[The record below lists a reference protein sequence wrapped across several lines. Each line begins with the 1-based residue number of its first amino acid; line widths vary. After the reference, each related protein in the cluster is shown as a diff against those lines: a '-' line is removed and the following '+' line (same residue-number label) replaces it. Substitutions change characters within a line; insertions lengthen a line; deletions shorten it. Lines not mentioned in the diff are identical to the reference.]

1 MKTILNRVPVLFDP
15 DTHTYTNEETG
26 EQLLGITGTLL
37 KRLFPGKYDGV
48 PKDIL
53 AKAAE
58 RGSNVHASIEL
69 YEKIGVTPSTQ
80 EGKAYADITRR
91 NGMVAL
97 DCEYTVT
104 DFKHYASQIDV
115 IYEVQE
121 NVVDLAD
128 IKTTYKFD
136 EESVSWQLSIYAYMM
151 SLCNPHVKVRKL
163 LGIWL
168 RGDTAQIIEVKR
180 HTDEEVVRL
189 IKSDMAD
196 KDDDIPATEQPL
208 PDYIKANIDRLYEV
222 VQKKKELQEEEQR
235 IKSEILDKMSG
246 DNLKSIDAVRIL
258 FTVVKERTKRRFD
271 EKRFKEEHS
280 ELFNEYQKE
289 ITEKETLKITLRND
303 F

>member
-1 MKTILNRVPVLFDP
+1 MKTRLNRVPVMFDP

-26 EQLLGITGTLL
+26 ELLSGITGTLL

-58 RGSNVHASIEL
+58 KGSNVHASIEL

-136 EESVSWQLSIYAYMM
+136 EDSVSWQLSIYAYMM
-151 SLCNPHVKVRKL
+151 SLCNPHIKVRKL

-180 HTDEEVVRL
+180 HTDEEVIRL
-189 IKSDMAD
+189 IESDMAD

-235 IKSEILDKMSG
+235 IKSEILGKMSG

-280 ELFNEYQKE
+280 DMFNEYQKE

>member
-26 EQLLGITGTLL
+26 ELLSGITGTLL
-37 KRLFPGKYDGV
+37 KRLFPSKYDGV

-58 RGSNVHASIEL
+58 KGSNVHASIEL

-128 IKTTYKFD
+128 IKTTYRFD

-151 SLCNPHVKVRKL
+151 SLCNPHIKVRKL

-180 HTDEEVVRL
+180 HTDEEVIRL

-222 VQKKKELQEEEQR
+222 VQQKKELQEEEQR
-235 IKSEILDKMSG
+235 IKSEILGRMSG

>member
-26 EQLLGITGTLL
+26 EQLSGITGTLL

-58 RGSNVHASIEL
+58 KGSNVHASIEL

-104 DFKHYASQIDV
+104 DFMRYASQIDV

-180 HTDEEVVRL
+180 HTDEEVIRL
-189 IKSDMAD
+189 IESDMTD

-222 VQKKKELQEEEQR
+222 VQQKKELQEEEQR

-258 FTVVKERTKRRFD
+258 FTVVKERAKRRFD

-280 ELFNEYQKE
+280 ELFNEYQKD

>member
-1 MKTILNRVPVLFDP
+1 MKTILNRVSVMFDP

-151 SLCNPHVKVRKL
+151 SLCNPHIKVRKL

-180 HTDEEVVRL
+180 HTDEEVIRL

>member
-1 MKTILNRVPVLFDP
+1 MKTTLNRVPVLFDP

-26 EQLLGITGTLL
+26 EQLSGITGTLL

-58 RGSNVHASIEL
+58 KGSNIHASIEL

-180 HTDEEVVRL
+180 RTDEEVIRL

>member
-26 EQLLGITGTLL
+26 EQLSGITGTLL
-37 KRLFPGKYDGV
+37 KRLFPSKYDGV

-58 RGSNVHASIEL
+58 KGSNVHAGIEL

-180 HTDEEVVRL
+180 RTDEEVIRL
-189 IKSDMAD
+189 MNSDMAD
-196 KDDDIPATEQPL
+196 MDDDIPATEQPL

-222 VQKKKELQEEEQR
+222 VQQKKELQEEEQR

>member
-1 MKTILNRVPVLFDP
+1 MKTILNRVPVMFDP

-26 EQLLGITGTLL
+26 EQLSGITGTLL

-58 RGSNVHASIEL
+58 KGSNVHASIEL

-180 HTDEEVVRL
+180 HTDEEVIRL

-235 IKSEILDKMSG
+235 IKSEILGKMSG

>member
-26 EQLLGITGTLL
+26 ELLSGITGTLL
-37 KRLFPGKYDGV
+37 KRLFPSKYDGV

-58 RGSNVHASIEL
+58 RGSNIHASIEL

-80 EGKAYADITRR
+80 EGKAYADITRK

-151 SLCNPHVKVRKL
+151 SLCNPHIKVRKL

-180 HTDEEVVRL
+180 HTDEEVIRL

-222 VQKKKELQEEEQR
+222 VQQKKELQEEEQR

>member
-1 MKTILNRVPVLFDP
+1 MKTKLNRVPVMFDP

-26 EQLLGITGTLL
+26 EQLSGITGTLL

-58 RGSNVHASIEL
+58 KGSNIHASIEL

-104 DFKHYASQIDV
+104 DIKHYASQIDV

-151 SLCNPHVKVRKL
+151 SLCNPHIKVRKL

-180 HTDEEVVRL
+180 HTDEEVIRL

-235 IKSEILDKMSG
+235 IKSEILDKMSS

-280 ELFNEYQKE
+280 DLFNEYQKE

>member
-26 EQLLGITGTLL
+26 EQLSGITGTLL
-37 KRLFPGKYDGV
+37 ERLFPGKYDGV

-58 RGSNVHASIEL
+58 KGSNIHASIEL

-151 SLCNPHVKVRKL
+151 SLCNPHIKVRKL

-180 HTDEEVVRL
+180 HTDEEVIRL
-189 IKSDMAD
+189 IESDMAD
-196 KDDDIPATEQPL
+196 NDDDIPATEQPL

-280 ELFNEYQKE
+280 DMFNEYQKE

>member
-15 DTHTYTNEETG
+15 ETHTYTNEETG
-26 EQLLGITGTLL
+26 EQLSGITGTLL

-58 RGSNVHASIEL
+58 KGSNVHASIEL

-80 EGKAYADITRR
+80 EGKAYADITKR

-151 SLCNPHVKVRKL
+151 SLCNPHIKVRKL

-180 HTDEEVVRL
+180 HTDEEVIRL
-189 IKSDMAD
+189 IESDMAD

>member
-1 MKTILNRVPVLFDP
+1 MKTILNRVPVMFDP
-15 DTHTYTNEETG
+15 DAHTYTNEETG
-26 EQLLGITGTLL
+26 ELLSGITGTLL
-37 KRLFPGKYDGV
+37 KRLFPSKYDGV

-58 RGSNVHASIEL
+58 KGSNIHASIEL

-168 RGDTAQIIEVKR
+168 RDDTAQIIEVKR
-180 HTDEEVVRL
+180 HTDEEVIRL

-222 VQKKKELQEEEQR
+222 VQKKKELQDEEQR

>member
-1 MKTILNRVPVLFDP
+1 MKTKLNRVPVMFDP

-26 EQLLGITGTLL
+26 EQLSGITGTLL

-104 DFKHYASQIDV
+104 DFKRYASQIDV

-151 SLCNPHVKVRKL
+151 SLCNPHIKVRRL

-180 HTDEEVVRL
+180 RTDEEVIRL
-189 IKSDMAD
+189 MKSDMAE

>member
-26 EQLLGITGTLL
+26 ELLSGITGTLL
-37 KRLFPGKYDGV
+37 KRLFPSKYDGV

-58 RGSNVHASIEL
+58 KGSNVHASIEL

-80 EGKAYADITRR
+80 EGKAYADITRK

-151 SLCNPHVKVRKL
+151 SLCNPHIKVRKL

-180 HTDEEVVRL
+180 HTDEEVIRL

>member
-26 EQLLGITGTLL
+26 EQLSGITGTLL
-37 KRLFPGKYDGV
+37 KRLFPSKYDGV

-58 RGSNVHASIEL
+58 KGSNVHASIEL

-80 EGKAYADITRR
+80 EGKAYADITRK

-151 SLCNPHVKVRKL
+151 SLCNPHIKVRKL

-168 RGDTAQIIEVKR
+168 RGDAAQIIEVKR
-180 HTDEEVVRL
+180 HTDEEVIRL

-196 KDDDIPATEQPL
+196 NDDDIPATEQPL

>member
-26 EQLLGITGTLL
+26 ELLSGITGTLL
-37 KRLFPGKYDGV
+37 KRLFPSKYDGV

-180 HTDEEVVRL
+180 HTDEEVIRL

-196 KDDDIPATEQPL
+196 KDDDIPATEQPI

>member
-26 EQLLGITGTLL
+26 ELLSGITGTLL

-58 RGSNVHASIEL
+58 KGSNVHASIEL

-80 EGKAYADITRR
+80 EGKAYADITRK

-180 HTDEEVVRL
+180 HTDEEVIRL

-196 KDDDIPATEQPL
+196 KDDDIPATEQPI

>member
-26 EQLLGITGTLL
+26 EQLSGITGTLL
-37 KRLFPGKYDGV
+37 KRLFPNKYDGV

-80 EGKAYADITRR
+80 EAKAYADITRR

-180 HTDEEVVRL
+180 HTDEEVIRL
-189 IKSDMAD
+189 IESDMAD

-271 EKRFKEEHS
+271 EKRFKDEHS
-280 ELFNEYQKE
+280 DMFNEYQKE

>member
-1 MKTILNRVPVLFDP
+1 MKTKLNRVAVMFDP

-26 EQLLGITGTLL
+26 EQLSGITGTLL

-58 RGSNVHASIEL
+58 KGSNIHASIEL

-151 SLCNPHVKVRKL
+151 SLCNPHIKVRKL

-180 HTDEEVVRL
+180 HTDVEVIRL

-258 FTVVKERTKRRFD
+258 FTVVKERIKRRFD

>member
-26 EQLLGITGTLL
+26 EQLSGITGTLL

-58 RGSNVHASIEL
+58 KGSNIHASIEL

-80 EGKAYADITRR
+80 EGKAYADITRK

-151 SLCNPHVKVRKL
+151 SLCNPHIKVRKL

-180 HTDEEVVRL
+180 HTDEEVIRL
-189 IKSDMAD
+189 IESDMAD
-196 KDDDIPATEQPL
+196 NGDDIPATEQPL

>member
-1 MKTILNRVPVLFDP
+1 MKTKLNRVPVLFDP

-26 EQLLGITGTLL
+26 ELLSGITGTLL
-37 KRLFPGKYDGV
+37 KRLFPSKYDGV

-58 RGSNVHASIEL
+58 KGSNVHASIEL

-180 HTDEEVVRL
+180 HTDEEVIRL

>member
-1 MKTILNRVPVLFDP
+1 MKTILNRVPVMFDP

-26 EQLLGITGTLL
+26 EQLSGITGTLL

-58 RGSNVHASIEL
+58 KGSNVHASIEL

-180 HTDEEVVRL
+180 HTDEEVVIL

-246 DNLKSIDAVRIL
+246 DNLKSVDAVRIL

>member
-26 EQLLGITGTLL
+26 EQLSGITGTLL

-58 RGSNVHASIEL
+58 KGSNIHASIEL

-151 SLCNPHVKVRKL
+151 SLCNPHIKVRKL

-180 HTDEEVVRL
+180 HTDEEVIRL

-196 KDDDIPATEQPL
+196 KDDDIPATEQPI

-289 ITEKETLKITLRND
+289 TTEKETLKITLRND

>member
-1 MKTILNRVPVLFDP
+1 MKTKLNRVPVLFDP

-26 EQLLGITGTLL
+26 ELLSGITGTLL
-37 KRLFPGKYDGV
+37 KRLFPSKYDGV

-58 RGSNVHASIEL
+58 KGSNVHASIEL

-180 HTDEEVVRL
+180 HTDEEVIRL
-189 IKSDMAD
+189 IKSDMTD
-196 KDDDIPATEQPL
+196 NDDDIPATEQPL

>member
-15 DTHTYTNEETG
+15 ETHTYTNEETG
-26 EQLLGITGTLL
+26 EQLSGITGTLL
-37 KRLFPGKYDGV
+37 KRLFPSKYDGV

-58 RGSNVHASIEL
+58 KGSNVHASIEL
-69 YEKIGVTPSTQ
+69 YEKIGVTPSTR

-104 DFKHYASQIDV
+104 DFKSYASQIDV

-151 SLCNPHVKVRKL
+151 SLCNPHIKVRKL

-180 HTDEEVVRL
+180 HTDEEVIRL

-235 IKSEILDKMSG
+235 IKSEILGKMSG

-258 FTVVKERTKRRFD
+258 FTVVKERTKHRFD

-280 ELFNEYQKE
+280 DMFNEYQKE

>member
-26 EQLLGITGTLL
+26 EQLSGITGTLL

-58 RGSNVHASIEL
+58 KGSNIHASIEL

-151 SLCNPHVKVRKL
+151 SLCNPHIKVRKL

-180 HTDEEVVRL
+180 HTDEEVIRL

-196 KDDDIPATEQPL
+196 MDDDIPATEQPL

>member
-1 MKTILNRVPVLFDP
+1 MKTILNRVPVMFDP

-26 EQLLGITGTLL
+26 ELLSGITGTLL
-37 KRLFPGKYDGV
+37 KRLFPSKYDGV

-58 RGSNVHASIEL
+58 KGSNIHASIEL

-80 EGKAYADITRR
+80 EGKAYVDITRR

-104 DFKHYASQIDV
+104 DFNRYASQIDV
-115 IYEVQE
+115 VYEVQE

-180 HTDEEVVRL
+180 HTDEEVIRL
-189 IKSDMAD
+189 IESDMAD

-235 IKSEILDKMSG
+235 IKSKILDKMSD
-246 DNLKSIDAVRIL
+246 DNLKSIDAVRML

>member
-26 EQLLGITGTLL
+26 EQLSGITGTLL
-37 KRLFPGKYDGV
+37 KRLFPSKYDGV

-180 HTDEEVVRL
+180 HTDEEVIRL
-189 IKSDMAD
+189 IESDMAD

-289 ITEKETLKITLRND
+289 TTEKETLKITLRND

>member
-26 EQLLGITGTLL
+26 ELLSGITGTLL
-37 KRLFPGKYDGV
+37 KRLFPSKYDGV

-58 RGSNVHASIEL
+58 KGSNVHASIEL

-97 DCEYTVT
+97 DCEYTVA

-115 IYEVQE
+115 IYEVEE

-151 SLCNPHVKVRKL
+151 SLCNPHIKVRRL

-180 HTDEEVVRL
+180 HTDEEVIRL
-189 IKSDMAD
+189 IESDMAD

-222 VQKKKELQEEEQR
+222 VQQKKELQEEEQR
-235 IKSEILDKMSG
+235 IKSEILGKMSG

>member
-26 EQLLGITGTLL
+26 EQLSGITGTLL

-58 RGSNVHASIEL
+58 KGSNIHASIEL

-104 DFKHYASQIDV
+104 DFMRYASQIDV

-180 HTDEEVVRL
+180 HTDEEVIRL
-189 IKSDMAD
+189 IESDMAD

-208 PDYIKANIDRLYEV
+208 PDYIKANIDRLYKV
-222 VQKKKELQEEEQR
+222 VQQKKELQEEEQR
-235 IKSEILDKMSG
+235 IKSGILGKMSG

>member
-26 EQLLGITGTLL
+26 ELLSGITGTLL
-37 KRLFPGKYDGV
+37 KRLFPSKYDGV

-180 HTDEEVVRL
+180 HTDEEVIRL

-280 ELFNEYQKE
+280 DMFNEYQKE

>member
-26 EQLLGITGTLL
+26 ELLSGITGTLL

-58 RGSNVHASIEL
+58 KGSNVHASIEL

-80 EGKAYADITRR
+80 EGKAYADITRK

-151 SLCNPHVKVRKL
+151 SLCNPHIKVRKL

-180 HTDEEVVRL
+180 HTDEEVIRL
-189 IKSDMAD
+189 MESDMAD

>member
-26 EQLLGITGTLL
+26 ELLSGITGTLL
-37 KRLFPGKYDGV
+37 KRLFPSKYDGV

-58 RGSNVHASIEL
+58 KGSNVHASIEL

-115 IYEVQE
+115 MYEVQE
-121 NVVDLAD
+121 HVVDLAD

-151 SLCNPHVKVRKL
+151 SLCNPHIKVRKL

-180 HTDEEVVRL
+180 HTDEEVIRL
-189 IKSDMAD
+189 MKSDMAD
-196 KDDDIPATEQPL
+196 NDDDIPATEQPL

>member
-1 MKTILNRVPVLFDP
+1 MKTRLNRVPVLFDP

-26 EQLLGITGTLL
+26 ELLSGITGTLL
-37 KRLFPGKYDGV
+37 KRLFPSKYDGV

-58 RGSNVHASIEL
+58 KGSNVHASIEL

-180 HTDEEVVRL
+180 HTDEEVIRL
-189 IKSDMAD
+189 IESDMAD

>member
-15 DTHTYTNEETG
+15 ETHTYTNEETG
-26 EQLLGITGTLL
+26 ELLSGITGTLL
-37 KRLFPGKYDGV
+37 KRLFPSKYDGV

-58 RGSNVHASIEL
+58 KGSNVHASIEL

-151 SLCNPHVKVRKL
+151 SLCNPHIKVRKL

-189 IKSDMAD
+189 IESDMAD

-222 VQKKKELQEEEQR
+222 VQQKKKLQEEEQR

-289 ITEKETLKITLRND
+289 TTEKETLKITLRND

>member
-1 MKTILNRVPVLFDP
+1 MKTKLNRVPVLFDP
-15 DTHTYTNEETG
+15 DAHTYTNEETG
-26 EQLLGITGTLL
+26 ELLSGITGTLL

-58 RGSNVHASIEL
+58 KGSNIHASIEL

-104 DFKHYASQIDV
+104 DLKRDGSEIDV

-180 HTDEEVVRL
+180 HTDEEVIRL
-189 IKSDMAD
+189 IESDMAD

-222 VQKKKELQEEEQR
+222 VQQKKELQEEEQR

-271 EKRFKEEHS
+271 EKRFKEDHS